1 MVVGITERH
10 EQTRALELMT
20 SPFDMAIRAA
30 GVGVWSF
37 EMTADG
43 ERLWCSDTQ
52 CEMFGQVDPILP
64 GKRFAVG

>member
-1 MVVGITERH
+1 
-10 EQTRALELMT
+10 MT